1 MAGLSRRSEYS
12 TRRDSKGA
20 DPVSWDAMSRRRM
33 SVARS
38 PCTCIATEPSAVMAL
53 PPPPSSSVNSSS
65 RGASSPSIRRRRRA
79 IADLTASTG
88 KPSPETIPTPQIT
101 AAVLIG
107 TNETVLAPNTA
118 MQAESAIANTVTRS
132 GLSRQPAR
140 SRSIASLARR
150 SPTCSGR
157 TIAGGAERRA
167 RLMASIRCEAPPNAM
182 NTAAPLSAPA
192 ATDVATNVGSGIAE
206 PHSLQA
212 GQKQQAPHP
221 QIAAGHHREHCQTD
235 ALPGRVVVGNE
246 GGRAQGGE
254 RDEEHDGERHDDGG
268 GRTSLH
274 LKCASFA
281 LNLLSTA
288 HRSLESRAQRGKL
301 ATNRALD
308 EDSGGKHVEQR
319 LADTAS
325 RTRPGLT
332 PPHRRRRGDPEP
344 PP

>member
-1 MAGLSRRSEYS
+1 
-12 TRRDSKGA
+12 
-20 DPVSWDAMSRRRM
+20 MSRRRM

-38 PCTCIATEPSAVMAL
+38 PCTCIATDPSAVMAL

-79 IADLTASTG
+79 IADLNASTG

-107 TNETVLAPNTA
+107 TNETLLAPSTA
-118 MQAESAIANTVTRS
+118 MQAESAIANAVTRS
-132 GLSRQPAR
+132 GHSRQPAS

-150 SPTCSGR
+150 PPTCSAR

-167 RLMASIRCEAPPNAM
+167 RPMASIRGEAPPNAM

-192 ATDVATNVGSGIAE
+192 ATDVATKVGSGIAE
-206 PHSLQA
+206 PHALQA

-221 QIAAGHHREHCQTD
+221 QIAGGHHREHCQQEG
-235 ALPGRVVVGNE
+235 LPGQVVVGIE
-246 GGRAQGGE
+246 VGRAQGGE

-288 HRSLESRAQRGKL
+288 HRSLEIREQRGKL

-319 LADTAS
+319 LADTVSCCA
-325 RTRPGLT
+325 PGPT
-332 PPHRRRRGDPEP
+332 PAHGRRGADAQLPAPRP
-344 PP
+344 PAAPSPPGAPPAGAG